1 MRTSLRLSLAAIVA
15 FGLALA
21 CDKSNPAGP
30 TLTIP
35 PATSPTSAT
44 ALPTRVTIGGPTNPV
59 PGQAVAYTAT
69 ATMSD
74 LSQQDYTRKVAWSSA
89 PGNVLSVNAGTGEGT
104 AGIAGEAQVSVSAR
118 PAAPGYQPLNAS
130 LKVLVLAPNTYRL
143 TGKVLESGIPVD
155 FATVSVTAGTGTGQS
170 TKTDSDG
177 SYRLYGLAGP
187 VEITVRKDG
196 YDTMTKSFTVAAN
209 DVLDFPEARQTN
221 GFPVIAGTYTLTIA
235 PDANCRPVGNLAPM
249 PPDLL
254 KARSYSALMMQN
266 GPELLVVVSGEGF
279 SSSSDHFKGRIL
291 PTGIEFSL
299 GDTYYFGYGPD
310 YAFSVRV
317 SATSALSYGG
327 YVQATRSG
335 SIIRG
340 SYDGVLGL
348 YEQSTFF
355 RLVGECPGTDTLML
369 TPVTTSSARAR

>member
-1 MRTSLRLSLAAIVA
+1 MSTSLRLSVAAIVA
-15 FGLALA
+15 FGLAVA
-21 CDKSNPAGP
+21 CGKSNPAGP
-30 TLTIP
+30 RLTSP
-35 PATSPTSAT
+35 SPTSPTSQA
-44 ALPTRVTIGGPTNPV
+44 ALPTRVTISGPTNPT

-74 LSQQDYTRKVAWSSA
+74 LSQQDYTRKVSWSST
-89 PGNVLSVNAGTGEGT
+89 PGNVLAVNASTGEGS

-118 PAAPGYQPLNAS
+118 PAGPGYQPLNAS

-143 TGKVLESGIPVD
+143 IGKVLESGIAVD
-155 FATVSVTAGTGTGQS
+155 NATVSVTAGTGTGQS
-170 TKTDSDG
+170 TRTDYDG
-177 SYRLYGLAGP
+177 SYRLYGLAGA

-196 YDTMTKSFTVAAN
+196 YDTMTKTFTVATN

-221 GFPVIAGTYTLTIA
+221 GFPVIAGNYTLTIA

-254 KARSYSALMMQN
+254 KARSYSVLMMQN
-266 GPELLVVVSGEGF
+266 GPELLVVSGEGF

-310 YAFSVRV
+310 FAFSVHA

-327 YVQATRSG
+327 SVLATRSG
-335 SIIRG
+335 SVIRG

-355 RLVGECPGTDTLML
+355 RLVGECPGTDTLTL